1 MSGFSS
7 PPVTSLETLA
17 PRHTRDSALAS
28 VSPYLLIFQLLL
40 LTPLTF
46 SLFCG
51 FAYSWLL
58 LPVFPPST
66 SAFAQGWT
74 PLRPLPPRPQCFLCK
89 LCKTEESA
97 SSQAESSPP
106 SNEQPK
112 TTARTEQDT

>member
-1 MSGFSS
+1 MSGVSS

-17 PRHTRDSALAS
+17 PCHTRDSALAS

-46 SLFCG
+46 SLLCG

-74 PLRPLPPRPQCFLCK
+74 PLRPPGRFLCK

-97 SSQAESSPP
+97 SSQAESSLP

-112 TTARTEQDT
+112 TTTRTEQDT